1 MKKTFIFMILI
12 ALLSMIVF
20 SGCVIQTDKGSN
32 TAIQMNGSGS
42 IETLPSTLTVT
53 KGSTFGYSLDANM
66 TTGYSWQVYIE
77 DESIVELVDN
87 VYEPDETD
95 EEAAGSG
102 GVATITL
109 KALKKGETTITLEY
123 AQDWEGGE
131 TGKSKDITIVVE

>member
-12 ALLSMIVF
+12 VLLSTIVF
-20 SGCVIQTDKGSN
+20 SGCVIQTDNGSD

-42 IETLPSTLTVT
+42 LETLPSTLTVT
-53 KGSTFGYSLDANM
+53 KGSTFGYSLEANM
-66 TTGYSWQVYIE
+66 TTGYSWQVSIE

-87 VYEPDETD
+87 VYEPDKTD

-102 GVATITL
+102 GVATITF